1 MKLTNILL
9 ACIGGTVFLVS
20 LSSCEKEFYQD
31 EQYRK
36 EIYFVSE
43 DENVSGQEFVF
54 GGNINFLSL
63 YFGGSAPVNHDVSVT
78 VSYDLSYLQAY
89 NKRMYDTS
97 YDKYGLELPREN
109 YKVENWSKM
118 LKANSET
125 PYVLFP
131 IQVDVTGLSP
141 DRDYFIPLKIDSVSD
156 YMISKTKNY
165 VLFQIFLK
173 NEYATTKKDTYYNM
187 TGTSLQGAEDG
198 SFKPESQSPVAIV
211 STKLVVPIA
220 KNSVRILPSNKFTMA
235 QDQIRHWGINVT
247 VHPDETI
254 NVPVMEEGIPTGETV
269 SMYKVTLSPYID
281 SELSVKLLEI
291 EGTPSTY
298 DPESKTFFLNYCY
311 SIGEKNSGNKDV
323 WYEMKET
330 MVRPAEE

>member
-9 ACIGGTVFLVS
+9 ASIGVPALLVS
-20 LSSCEKEFYQD
+20 LSACEKEFYQD

-43 DENVSGQEFVF
+43 DENVSGQEFEF
-54 GGNINFLSL
+54 GGTVNFLSL
-63 YFGGSAPVNHDVSVT
+63 YFGGSAPVNQDVSVR

-97 YDKYGLELPREN
+97 YDKYGLELPAEN
-109 YKVENWSKM
+109 YKIEDWSRT

-141 DRDYFIPLKIDSVSD
+141 DRDYFIPLKIDSVSN

-187 TGTSLQGAEDG
+187 TGTSLQGTEDWG
-198 SFKPESQSPVAIV
+198 FKPGNQDPVAII
-211 STKLVVPIA
+211 STKLVVPLA
-220 KNSVRILPSNKFTMA
+220 KNSVRILPSNKFSMA

-254 NVPVMEEGIPTGETV
+254 DVPAMEEGVPTGETI

-281 SELSVKLLEI
+281 SGLSVKLLDV
-291 EGTPSTY
+291 EGKPSTY
-298 DPESKTFFLNYCY
+298 DPESKTFYLNYCY
-311 SIGEKNSGNKDV
+311 SIGEKNSENKDV
-323 WYEMKET
+323 WYEMTET
-330 MVRPAEE
+330 MIRPAEE